1 MNAIA
6 LLNQCFGRFL
16 VPQTADPVA
25 DAQAA
30 LSSGHAMAKGGTR
43 QRIASGWAII
53 KPSGAT
59 MQFQLAAPEIRY
71 SEKTRYEA
79 FAELLV
85 HWDGTPAMLME
96 FDKKP
101 IPVGNLFI
109 TYDVRAVRICS
120 PKGVETFNY
129 TTAPEKDGCNTHK
142 VLFKQ
147 KAKGVTT

>member
-1 MNAIA
+1 MNAIT

-16 VPQTADPVA
+16 VQQTRDPVA

-30 LSSGHAMAKGGTR
+30 LSNGHEMAKGGTR

-53 KPSGAT
+53 KPGGAT
-59 MQFQLAAPEIRY
+59 MQFRLATPAIQY
-71 SEKTRYEA
+71 SEKTRSEA
-79 FAELLV
+79 FAELLN

-120 PKGVETFNY
+120 PKGVETFDF
-129 TTAPEKDGCNTHK
+129 TTAPEKDGCKIHK
-142 VLFKQ
+142 VLFRQ